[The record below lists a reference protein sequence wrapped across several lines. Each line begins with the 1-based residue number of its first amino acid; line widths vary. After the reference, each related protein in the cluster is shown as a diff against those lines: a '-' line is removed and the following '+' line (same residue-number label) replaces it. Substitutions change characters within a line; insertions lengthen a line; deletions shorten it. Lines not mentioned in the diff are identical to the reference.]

1 MPSDYHHGVR
11 VIEINDGTR
20 PIRTVSTA
28 VIGMVCT
35 GDDADA
41 TTFPENR
48 PFLITDVRSAIGRAG
63 TKGTLA
69 RSLDAI
75 AAQTSPLIVGVRVPT
90 GKDADETTS
99 NVIGTTT
106 ADGQYTGMK
115 ALLAANTRL
124 GVKPRVLGCPG
135 LDTLPVA
142 TELATVAQRLRGFAY
157 VNAFGAKTKEEA
169 VAYRAN
175 FGQRELMTIWPDF
188 VNWNITTNAEDITWA
203 TARALGMRA
212 KIDEETGW
220 HKTISNVV
228 VNGVTGISRD
238 VFWDLQD
245 PNTDA
250 GYLNSHDVTTL
261 VNANGYRLWGS
272 RTCSEDKLWAFENY
286 VRSAQVI
293 ADTMAEAHLW
303 AVDQPMSRTLMHDIV
318 DGVNAKFRAWKTAG
332 YLIDGQC
339 WFDPAANEKDSLKA
353 GQGFIDYDFCPVPPL
368 EDLTFR
374 QRITDR
380 YLVKFAESIAV

>member
-1 MPSDYHHGVR
+1 MPNDYHHGVR
-11 VIEINDGTR
+11 VIEVDDGTR

-41 TTFPENR
+41 STFPENR
-48 PFLITDVRSAIGRAG
+48 PVLITNVQSAIGKAG

-75 AAQTSPLIVGVRVPT
+75 AAQTSPVIVAVRVPS
-90 GKDADETTS
+90 GKSADETNS
-99 NVIGTTT
+99 AVIGGTT

-115 ALLAANTRL
+115 ALLAANSKL

-142 TELATVAQRLRGFAY
+142 TELATIAQKLRGFGY
-157 VNAFGAKTKEEA
+157 VSAGDSKTKED
-169 VAYRAN
+169 VTAYRQN

-188 VNWNITTNAEDITWA
+188 VNWNTSKNAEDITWA

-212 KIDEETGW
+212 KIDEEIGW
-220 HKTISNVV
+220 HKTISNVP

-261 VNANGYRLWGS
+261 VNADGYRFWGS
-272 RTCSEDKLWAFENY
+272 RTCSADKLWAFENY
-286 VRSAQVI
+286 VRTAQVI
-293 ADTMAEAHLW
+293 ADTMAEAHMW
-303 AVDQPMSRTLMHDIV
+303 AVDKPMSRTLIRDIV
-318 DGVNAKFRAWKTAG
+318 DSVNARFRSWKTAG
-332 YLIDGQC
+332 YIIDGQC
-339 WFDPAANEKDSLKA
+339 WFDPAANDKDSLKA
-353 GQGFIDYDFCPVPPL
+353 GQGFLDYDFCPVPPL

-380 YLVKFAESIAV
+380 YLLKFAESIAV

>member
-48 PFLITDVRSAIGRAG
+48 PFLITDVRAAIGRAG

-293 ADTMAEAHLW
+293 ADTMAEAHIW

>member
-1 MPSDYHHGVR
+1 MPNDYHHGVR
-11 VIEINDGTR
+11 VIEVDDGTR

-41 TTFPENR
+41 STFPENR
-48 PFLITDVRSAIGRAG
+48 PVLITNVQSAIGKAG

-75 AAQTSPLIVGVRVPT
+75 AAQTSPVIVAVRVPS
-90 GKDADETTS
+90 GKSADETNS
-99 NVIGTTT
+99 AVIGGAT

-115 ALLAANTRL
+115 ALLAANTKL

-142 TELATVAQRLRGFAY
+142 TELATIAQKLRGFGY
-157 VNAFGAKTKEEA
+157 VSAGDSKTKED
-169 VAYRAN
+169 VTAYRQN

-188 VNWNITTNAEDITWA
+188 VNWNTSKNAEDITWA

-212 KIDEETGW
+212 KIDEEIGW
-220 HKTISNVV
+220 HKTISNVP

-261 VNANGYRLWGS
+261 VNADGYRFWGS
-272 RTCSEDKLWAFENY
+272 RTCSADKLWAFENY
-286 VRSAQVI
+286 VRTAQVI
-293 ADTMAEAHLW
+293 ADTMAEAHMW
-303 AVDQPMSRTLMHDIV
+303 AVDKPMSRTLIRDIV
-318 DGVNAKFRAWKTAG
+318 DSVNARFRSWKTAG
-332 YLIDGQC
+332 YIIDGQC
-339 WFDPAANEKDSLKA
+339 WFDPAANDKDSLKA
-353 GQGFIDYDFCPVPPL
+353 GQGFLDYDFCPVPPL

-380 YLVKFAESIAV
+380 YLLKFAESIAV

>member
-35 GDDADA
+35 GDDADP

-48 PFLITDVRSAIGRAG
+48 PTLITDVQAAIGKAG

-69 RSLDAI
+69 RALDAI
-75 AAQTSPLIVGVRVPT
+75 AAQTSPMIVAVRVPT
-90 GKDADETTS
+90 GKDADATTS

-106 ADGQYTGMK
+106 TDGQYTGMQ
-115 ALLAANTRL
+115 ALLAAKSRL

-142 TELATVAQRLRGFAY
+142 AELATIAQKLRGFAY
-157 VNAFGAKTKEEA
+157 VSAFGAQTKEEA
-169 VAYRAN
+169 VAHRAN

-188 VNWNITTNAEDITWA
+188 VNWNTATNAEDITWA

-212 KIDEETGW
+212 KIDEEMGW

-250 GYLNSHDVTTL
+250 GYLNGHDVTTL
-261 VNANGYRLWGS
+261 VNSDGYRLWGS
-272 RTCSEDKLWAFENY
+272 RTCSQDKLWAFENY
-286 VRSAQVI
+286 VRTAQVI
-293 ADTMAEAHLW
+293 ADTMAEAHMW
-303 AVDQPMSRTLMHDIV
+303 AVDQPMSRTLIKEIV

-332 YLIDGQC
+332 YLIDGEC

-353 GQGFIDYDFCPVPPL
+353 GQGFLDYDFCPPPPL

-380 YLVKFAESIAV
+380 YLLKFAQSIAV

>member
-28 VIGMVCT
+28 VIGLVCT

-48 PFLITDVRSAIGRAG
+48 PVLITDVHAAIGKAG

-75 AAQTSPLIVGVRVPT
+75 AAQTSPMIVAVRVPT
-90 GKDADETTS
+90 AKDADATTT

-115 ALLAANTRL
+115 ALLAAKSWL
-124 GVKPRVLGCPG
+124 GVTPRVLGCPG
-135 LDTLPVA
+135 LDTLSVA
-142 TELATVAQRLRGFAY
+142 AELATVAQKLRGFGY
-157 VNAFGAKTKEEA
+157 VSAFGAKTKEEA

-188 VNWNITTNAEDITWA
+188 VNWNTTTNAEDITWA

-220 HKTISNVV
+220 HKTISNVI

-250 GYLNSHDVTTL
+250 GYLNSHEVTTL
-261 VNANGYRLWGS
+261 VNADGYRLWGS
-272 RTCSEDKLWAFENY
+272 RTCSADKLWAFENY

-303 AVDQPMSRTLMHDIV
+303 AVDKPMSRTLMRDIV

-332 YLIDGQC
+332 YLIDGEC
-339 WFDPAANEKDSLKA
+339 WFDPAANEKESLKA

-380 YLVKFAESIAV
+380 YLVKFADSIAV

>member
-75 AAQTSPLIVGVRVPT
+75 AAQTSPLIVGVRVPA

>member
-1 MPSDYHHGVR
+1 MPNDYHHGVR
-11 VIEINDGTR
+11 VIEVDDGTR

-41 TTFPENR
+41 STFPENR
-48 PFLITDVRSAIGRAG
+48 PVLITNVQSAIGKAG

-75 AAQTSPLIVGVRVPT
+75 AAQTSPVIVAVRVPS
-90 GKDADETTS
+90 GKSADETNS
-99 NVIGTTT
+99 AVIGGAT

-115 ALLAANTRL
+115 ALLAANSKL

-142 TELATVAQRLRGFAY
+142 TELATIAQKLRGFGY
-157 VNAFGAKTKEEA
+157 VSAGDSKTKED
-169 VAYRAN
+169 VTAYRQN

-188 VNWNITTNAEDITWA
+188 VNWNTSKNAEDITWA

-212 KIDEETGW
+212 KIDEEIGW
-220 HKTISNVV
+220 HKTISNVP

-261 VNANGYRLWGS
+261 VNADGYRFWGS
-272 RTCSEDKLWAFENY
+272 RTCSADKLWAFENY
-286 VRSAQVI
+286 VRTAQVI
-293 ADTMAEAHLW
+293 ADTMAEAHMW
-303 AVDQPMSRTLMHDIV
+303 AVDKPMSRTLIRDIV
-318 DGVNAKFRAWKTAG
+318 DSVNARFRSWKTAG
-332 YLIDGQC
+332 YIIDGQC
-339 WFDPAANEKDSLKA
+339 WFDPAANDKDSLKA
-353 GQGFIDYDFCPVPPL
+353 GQGFLDYDFCPVPPL

-380 YLVKFAESIAV
+380 YLLKFAESIAV

>member
-63 TKGTLA
+63 AKGTLA

-124 GVKPRVLGCPG
+124 SVKPRVLGCPG

>member
-1 MPSDYHHGVR
+1 
-11 VIEINDGTR
+11 
-20 PIRTVSTA
+20 
-28 VIGMVCT
+28 
-35 GDDADA
+35 
-41 TTFPENR
+41 
-48 PFLITDVRSAIGRAG
+48 
-63 TKGTLA
+63 
-69 RSLDAI
+69 DAI
-75 AAQTSPLIVGVRVPT
+75 AAQTSPLIVAVRVPT
-90 GKDADETTS
+90 GKDADATTS

-106 ADGQYTGMK
+106 ADGQYTGIK
-115 ALLAANTRL
+115 ALLAAHTRL

-142 TELATVAQRLRGFAY
+142 TELATVAQQLRGFAY

-188 VNWNITTNAEDITWA
+188 VNWNTTTNADDITWA

-250 GYLNSHDVTTL
+250 GYLNSHDVTTI

-303 AVDQPMSRTLMHDIV
+303 AVDQPMSRTLIRDIV

-332 YLIDGQC
+332 YLIDGEC

-353 GQGFIDYDFCPVPPL
+353 GQGFLDYDFCPTPPL
-368 EDLTFR
+368 ENLTFR

-380 YLVKFAESIAV
+380 YLLKFAESIAV

>member
-35 GDDADA
+35 GDDADP

-48 PFLITDVRSAIGRAG
+48 PTLITDVQAAIGKAG

-69 RSLDAI
+69 RALDAI
-75 AAQTSPLIVGVRVPT
+75 AAQTSPMIVAVRVPT
-90 GKDADETTS
+90 GKDADATTS

-106 ADGQYTGMK
+106 TDGQYTGMK
-115 ALLAANTRL
+115 ALLAAKSRL

-142 TELATVAQRLRGFAY
+142 AELATIAQKLRGFAY
-157 VNAFGAKTKEEA
+157 VSAFGAQTKEEA
-169 VAYRAN
+169 VAHRAN

-188 VNWNITTNAEDITWA
+188 VNWNTATNAEDITWA

-212 KIDEETGW
+212 KIDEEMGW

-250 GYLNSHDVTTL
+250 GYLNGHDVTTL
-261 VNANGYRLWGS
+261 VNSDGYRLWGS
-272 RTCSEDKLWAFENY
+272 RTCSQDKLWAFENY
-286 VRSAQVI
+286 VRTAQVI
-293 ADTMAEAHLW
+293 ADTMAEAHMW
-303 AVDQPMSRTLMHDIV
+303 AVDQPMSRTLIKEIV

-332 YLIDGQC
+332 YLIDGEC

-353 GQGFIDYDFCPVPPL
+353 GQGFLDYDFCPTPPL

-380 YLVKFAESIAV
+380 YLLKFAQSIAV

>member
-28 VIGMVCT
+28 VIGLVCT

-41 TTFPENR
+41 TAFPENR
-48 PFLITDVRSAIGRAG
+48 PILITDVHAAIGKAG

-75 AAQTSPLIVGVRVPT
+75 AAQTSPVIVAVRVPA
-90 GKDADETTS
+90 GKDADATTT

-115 ALLAANTRL
+115 ALLAAKSRL
-124 GVKPRVLGCPG
+124 GVTPRVLGCPG
-135 LDTLPVA
+135 LDTLSVA
-142 TELATVAQRLRGFAY
+142 AELATVAQKLRGFGY
-157 VNAFGAKTKEEA
+157 VSAFGAKTKEEA

-188 VNWNITTNAEDITWA
+188 VNWNTATNAEDITWA

-250 GYLNSHDVTTL
+250 GYLNSHEVTTL
-261 VNANGYRLWGS
+261 VNADGYRLWGS
-272 RTCSEDKLWAFENY
+272 RTCSADKLWAFENY

-303 AVDQPMSRTLMHDIV
+303 AVDKPMSRTLMRDIV

-332 YLIDGQC
+332 YLIDGEC
-339 WFDPAANEKDSLKA
+339 WFDPAANEKESLKA

-380 YLVKFAESIAV
+380 YLVKFADSIAV

>member
-48 PFLITDVRSAIGRAG
+48 PFLITDVRAAIGRAG

-293 ADTMAEAHLW
+293 ADTMAEAHIW

-339 WFDPAANEKDSLKA
+339 WFDPAANEKESLKT

>member
-11 VIEINDGTR
+11 VIELNDGTR

-35 GDDADA
+35 GDDADP

-48 PFLITDVRSAIGRAG
+48 PALITDVQAAIGKAG

-69 RSLDAI
+69 RALDAI
-75 AAQTSPLIVGVRVPT
+75 AAQTSPMIVAVRVPT
-90 GKDADETTS
+90 GKDADATTS

-106 ADGQYTGMK
+106 TDGQYTGMK
-115 ALLAANTRL
+115 ALLAAKSRL

-142 TELATVAQRLRGFAY
+142 AELATIAQKLRGFAY
-157 VNAFGAKTKEEA
+157 VSAFGAQTKEEA
-169 VAYRAN
+169 VAHRAN

-188 VNWNITTNAEDITWA
+188 VNWNTATNAEDITWA

-212 KIDEETGW
+212 KIDEEMGW

-261 VNANGYRLWGS
+261 VNSDGYRLWGS
-272 RTCSEDKLWAFENY
+272 RTCSQDKLWAFENY
-286 VRSAQVI
+286 VRTAQVI
-293 ADTMAEAHLW
+293 ADTMAEAHMW
-303 AVDQPMSRTLMHDIV
+303 AVDQPMSRTLIKEIV

-332 YLIDGQC
+332 YLIDGEC
-339 WFDPAANEKDSLKA
+339 WFDPGANEKETLKA
-353 GQGFIDYDFCPVPPL
+353 GQGFLDYDFCPTPPL

-380 YLVKFAESIAV
+380 YLLKFAQSIAV

>member
-1 MPSDYHHGVR
+1 MPNDYHHGVR
-11 VIEINDGTR
+11 VIEVDDGTR

-41 TTFPENR
+41 STFPENR
-48 PFLITDVRSAIGRAG
+48 PVLVTNVQSAIGKAG

-75 AAQTSPLIVGVRVPT
+75 AAQTSPVIVAVRVPS
-90 GKDADETTS
+90 GKSADETNS
-99 NVIGTTT
+99 AVIGGAT

-115 ALLAANTRL
+115 ALLAANSKL

-142 TELATVAQRLRGFAY
+142 TELATIAQKLRGFGY
-157 VNAFGAKTKEEA
+157 VSAGDSKTKEDA
-169 VAYRAN
+169 TAYRQN

-188 VNWNITTNAEDITWA
+188 VNWNTATNAEDITWA

-212 KIDEETGW
+212 KIDEEIGW
-220 HKTISNVV
+220 HKTISNVP

-261 VNANGYRLWGS
+261 VNADGYRFWGS
-272 RTCSEDKLWAFENY
+272 RTCSADKLWAFENY
-286 VRSAQVI
+286 VRTAQVI
-293 ADTMAEAHLW
+293 ADTMAEAHMW
-303 AVDQPMSRTLMHDIV
+303 AVDKPMSRTLIRDIV
-318 DGVNAKFRAWKTAG
+318 DSVNARFRAWKTAG
-332 YLIDGQC
+332 DIIDGQC
-339 WFDPAANEKDSLKA
+339 WFDPGANDKDSLKA
-353 GQGFIDYDFCPVPPL
+353 GQGFLDYDFCPVPPL

-380 YLVKFAESIAV
+380 YLLKFAESIAV

>member
-35 GDDADA
+35 GDDADP

-48 PFLITDVRSAIGRAG
+48 PTLITDVQAAIGKAG

-69 RSLDAI
+69 RALDAI
-75 AAQTSPLIVGVRVPT
+75 AAQTSPMIVAVRVPT
-90 GKDADETTS
+90 GKDADATTS

-106 ADGQYTGMK
+106 TDGQYTGMK
-115 ALLAANTRL
+115 ALLAAKSRL

-142 TELATVAQRLRGFAY
+142 AELATIAQKLRGFAY
-157 VNAFGAKTKEEA
+157 VSAFGAQTKEEA
-169 VAYRAN
+169 VAHRAN

-188 VNWNITTNAEDITWA
+188 VNWNTATNAEDITWA

-212 KIDEETGW
+212 KIDEEMGW

-250 GYLNSHDVTTL
+250 GYLNGHDVTTL
-261 VNANGYRLWGS
+261 VNSDGYRLWGS
-272 RTCSEDKLWAFENY
+272 RTCSQDKLWAFENY
-286 VRSAQVI
+286 VRTAQVI
-293 ADTMAEAHLW
+293 ADTMAEAHMW
-303 AVDQPMSRTLMHDIV
+303 AVDQPMSRTLIKEIV

-332 YLIDGQC
+332 YLIDGEC

-353 GQGFIDYDFCPVPPL
+353 GQGFLDYDFCPPPPL

-380 YLVKFAESIAV
+380 YLLKFAQSIAV

>member
-35 GDDADA
+35 GDDADP

-48 PFLITDVRSAIGRAG
+48 PTLITDVQAAIGKAG

-69 RSLDAI
+69 RALDAI
-75 AAQTSPLIVGVRVPT
+75 AAQTSPMIVAVRVPT
-90 GKDADETTS
+90 GKDADATTS

-106 ADGQYTGMK
+106 TDGQYTGMK
-115 ALLAANTRL
+115 ALLAAKSRL

-142 TELATVAQRLRGFAY
+142 AELATIAQKLRGFAY
-157 VNAFGAKTKEEA
+157 VSAFGAQTKEEA
-169 VAYRAN
+169 VAHRAN

-188 VNWNITTNAEDITWA
+188 VNWNTATNAQDITWA

-212 KIDEETGW
+212 KIDEEMGW

-250 GYLNSHDVTTL
+250 GYLNGHDVTTL
-261 VNANGYRLWGS
+261 VNSDGYRLWGS
-272 RTCSEDKLWAFENY
+272 RTCSQDKLWAFENY
-286 VRSAQVI
+286 VRTAQVI
-293 ADTMAEAHLW
+293 ADTMAEAHMW
-303 AVDQPMSRTLMHDIV
+303 AVDQPMSRTLIKEIV

-332 YLIDGQC
+332 YLIDGEC

-353 GQGFIDYDFCPVPPL
+353 GQGFLDYDFCPTPPL

-380 YLVKFAESIAV
+380 YLLKFAQSIAV

>member
-1 MPSDYHHGVR
+1 MPNDYHHGVR
-11 VIEINDGTR
+11 VIEVDDGTR

-41 TTFPENR
+41 STFPENR
-48 PFLITDVRSAIGRAG
+48 PVLITNVQSAIGKAG

-75 AAQTSPLIVGVRVPT
+75 AAQTSPVIVAVRVPS
-90 GKDADETTS
+90 GKSADETNS
-99 NVIGTTT
+99 AVIGGAT

-115 ALLAANTRL
+115 ALLAANSKL

-142 TELATVAQRLRGFAY
+142 TELATIAQKLRGFGY
-157 VNAFGAKTKEEA
+157 VSAGDSKTKED
-169 VAYRAN
+169 VTAYRQN

-188 VNWNITTNAEDITWA
+188 VNWNTSKNAEDITWA

-212 KIDEETGW
+212 KIDEEIGW
-220 HKTISNVV
+220 HKTISNVP

-261 VNANGYRLWGS
+261 VNANGYRFWGS
-272 RTCSEDKLWAFENY
+272 RTCSADKLWAFENY
-286 VRSAQVI
+286 VRTAQVI
-293 ADTMAEAHLW
+293 ADTMAEAHMW
-303 AVDQPMSRTLMHDIV
+303 AVDKPMSRTLIRDIV
-318 DGVNAKFRAWKTAG
+318 DSVNARFRSWKTAG
-332 YLIDGQC
+332 YIIDGQC
-339 WFDPAANEKDSLKA
+339 WFDPAANDKDSLKA
-353 GQGFIDYDFCPVPPL
+353 GQGFLDYDFCPVPPL

-380 YLVKFAESIAV
+380 YLLKFAESIAV

>member
-1 MPSDYHHGVR
+1 MPNDYHHGVR
-11 VIEINDGTR
+11 VIEVNDGTR

-41 TTFPENR
+41 STFPENR
-48 PFLITDVRSAIGRAG
+48 PVLITNVQSAIGKAG

-75 AAQTSPLIVGVRVPT
+75 AAQTSPVIVAVRVPS
-90 GKDADETTS
+90 GKSADETNS
-99 NVIGTTT
+99 AVIGGAT

-115 ALLAANTRL
+115 ALLAANSKL

-142 TELATVAQRLRGFAY
+142 TELATIAQKLRGFGY
-157 VNAFGAKTKEEA
+157 VSAGDSKTKED
-169 VAYRAN
+169 VTAYRQN

-188 VNWNITTNAEDITWA
+188 VNWNTSKNAEDITWA

-212 KIDEETGW
+212 KIDEEIGW
-220 HKTISNVV
+220 HKTISNVP

-261 VNANGYRLWGS
+261 VNADGYRFWGS
-272 RTCSEDKLWAFENY
+272 RTCSADKLWAFENY
-286 VRSAQVI
+286 VRTAQVI
-293 ADTMAEAHLW
+293 ADTMAEAHMW
-303 AVDQPMSRTLMHDIV
+303 AVDKPMSRTLIRDIV
-318 DGVNAKFRAWKTAG
+318 DSVNARFRAWKTAG
-332 YLIDGQC
+332 YIIDGQC
-339 WFDPAANEKDSLKA
+339 WFDPAANDKDSLKA
-353 GQGFIDYDFCPVPPL
+353 GQGFLDYDFCPVPPL

-380 YLVKFAESIAV
+380 YLLKFAESIAV

>member
-35 GDDADA
+35 GDDADP

-48 PFLITDVRSAIGRAG
+48 PTLITDVQAAIGKAG

-69 RSLDAI
+69 RALDAI
-75 AAQTSPLIVGVRVPT
+75 AAQTSPMIVAVRVPT
-90 GKDADETTS
+90 GKDADATTS

-106 ADGQYTGMK
+106 TDGQYTGMK
-115 ALLAANTRL
+115 ALLAAKSRL

-142 TELATVAQRLRGFAY
+142 AELATIAQKLRGFAY
-157 VNAFGAKTKEEA
+157 VSAFGAQTKEEA
-169 VAYRAN
+169 VAHRAN

-188 VNWNITTNAEDITWA
+188 VNWNTATNAEDITWA

-212 KIDEETGW
+212 KIDEEMGW

-250 GYLNSHDVTTL
+250 GYLNGHDVTTL
-261 VNANGYRLWGS
+261 VNSDGYRLWGS
-272 RTCSEDKLWAFENY
+272 RTCSQDKLWAFENY
-286 VRSAQVI
+286 VRTAQVI
-293 ADTMAEAHLW
+293 ADTMAEAHMW
-303 AVDQPMSRTLMHDIV
+303 AVDQPMSRTLIKEIV

-332 YLIDGQC
+332 YLIDGEC
-339 WFDPAANEKDSLKA
+339 WFDPGANDKDSLKA
-353 GQGFIDYDFCPVPPL
+353 GLGFIDYDFCP
-368 EDLTFR
+368 
-374 QRITDR
+374 
-380 YLVKFAESIAV
+380 

>member
-48 PFLITDVRSAIGRAG
+48 PFLITDVRAAIGRAG

>member
-28 VIGMVCT
+28 VIGIVCT

-48 PFLITDVRSAIGRAG
+48 PFLITDVRAAIGRAG

-293 ADTMAEAHLW
+293 ADTMAEAHMW

>member
-48 PFLITDVRSAIGRAG
+48 PFLITDVRAAIGRAG

-90 GKDADETTS
+90 GKDADATTS

-142 TELATVAQRLRGFAY
+142 SELATVAQRLRGFAY

-188 VNWNITTNAEDITWA
+188 VNWNTTTNAEDITWA

-245 PNTDA
+245 PDTDA

-293 ADTMAEAHLW
+293 ADTMAEAHMW
-303 AVDQPMSRTLMHDIV
+303 AVDQPMSRTLMQDIV
-318 DGVNAKFRAWKTAG
+318 DGVNAKFRSWKTAG

-339 WFDPAANEKDSLKA
+339 WFDPAANEKESLKA

>member
-1 MPSDYHHGVR
+1 MPNDYHHGVR
-11 VIEINDGTR
+11 VIEVDDGTR

-41 TTFPENR
+41 STFPENR
-48 PFLITDVRSAIGRAG
+48 PVLITNVQSAIGKAG

-75 AAQTSPLIVGVRVPT
+75 AAQTSPVIVAVRVPS
-90 GKDADETTS
+90 GKSADETNS
-99 NVIGTTT
+99 AVIGGTT

-115 ALLAANTRL
+115 ALLAANSKL

-142 TELATVAQRLRGFAY
+142 TELATIAQKLRGFGYISA
-157 VNAFGAKTKEEA
+157 GDSKTKED
-169 VAYRAN
+169 VTAYRQN

-188 VNWNITTNAEDITWA
+188 VNWNTSKNAEDITWA

-212 KIDEETGW
+212 KIDEEIGW
-220 HKTISNVV
+220 HKTISNVP

-261 VNANGYRLWGS
+261 VNADGYRFWGS
-272 RTCSEDKLWAFENY
+272 RTCSADKLWAFENY
-286 VRSAQVI
+286 VRTAQVI
-293 ADTMAEAHLW
+293 ADTMAEAHMW
-303 AVDQPMSRTLMHDIV
+303 AVDKPMSRTLIRDIV
-318 DGVNAKFRAWKTAG
+318 DSVNARFRSWKTAG
-332 YLIDGQC
+332 YIIDGQC
-339 WFDPAANEKDSLKA
+339 WFDPSANDKDSLKA
-353 GQGFIDYDFCPVPPL
+353 GQGFLDYDFCPVPPL

-380 YLVKFAESIAV
+380 YLLKFAESIAV

>member
-48 PFLITDVRSAIGRAG
+48 PFLITDVRAAIGRAG

-90 GKDADETTS
+90 GKDADATTS

-124 GVKPRVLGCPG
+124 GIKPRVLGCPG

-142 TELATVAQRLRGFAY
+142 AELATVAQRLRGFAY

-188 VNWNITTNAEDITWA
+188 VNWNTTTNAEDITWA

-245 PNTDA
+245 PDTDA

-293 ADTMAEAHLW
+293 ADTMAEAHMW
-303 AVDQPMSRTLMHDIV
+303 AVDQPMSRTLMQDIV
-318 DGVNAKFRAWKTAG
+318 DGVNAKFRTWKTAG

-339 WFDPAANEKDSLKA
+339 WFDPAANEKESLKA

>member
-35 GDDADA
+35 GDDADP

-48 PFLITDVRSAIGRAG
+48 PALITDVQAAIGKAG

-69 RSLDAI
+69 RALDAI
-75 AAQTSPLIVGVRVPT
+75 AAQTSPMIVAVRVPT
-90 GKDADETTS
+90 GKDADATTS

-106 ADGQYTGMK
+106 TDGQYTGMK
-115 ALLAANTRL
+115 ALLAAKSRL

-142 TELATVAQRLRGFAY
+142 AELATIAQKLRGFAY
-157 VNAFGAKTKEEA
+157 VSAFGAQTKEEA
-169 VAYRAN
+169 VAHRAN

-188 VNWNITTNAEDITWA
+188 VNWNTATNAEDITWA

-212 KIDEETGW
+212 KIDEEMGW

-261 VNANGYRLWGS
+261 VNSDGYRLWGS
-272 RTCSEDKLWAFENY
+272 HTCSQDKLWAFENY
-286 VRSAQVI
+286 VRTAQVI
-293 ADTMAEAHLW
+293 ADTMAEAHMW
-303 AVDQPMSRTLMHDIV
+303 AVDQPMSRTLIKEIV

-332 YLIDGQC
+332 YLIDGEC

-353 GQGFIDYDFCPVPPL
+353 GQGFLDYDFCPTPPL

-380 YLVKFAESIAV
+380 YLLKFAQSIAV

>member
-35 GDDADA
+35 GDDADP

-48 PFLITDVRSAIGRAG
+48 PTLITDVQAAIGKAG

-69 RSLDAI
+69 RALDAI
-75 AAQTSPLIVGVRVPT
+75 AAQTSPMIVAVRVPT
-90 GKDADETTS
+90 GKDADATTS

-106 ADGQYTGMK
+106 TDGQYTGMK
-115 ALLAANTRL
+115 ALLAAKSRL

-142 TELATVAQRLRGFAY
+142 AELATIAQKLRGFAY
-157 VNAFGAKTKEEA
+157 VSAFGAQTKEEA
-169 VAYRAN
+169 VAHRAN

-188 VNWNITTNAEDITWA
+188 VNWNTATNAEDITWA

-212 KIDEETGW
+212 KIDEEMGW

-261 VNANGYRLWGS
+261 VNSDGYRLWGS
-272 RTCSEDKLWAFENY
+272 HTCSQDKLWAFENY
-286 VRSAQVI
+286 VRTAQVI
-293 ADTMAEAHLW
+293 ADTMAEAHMW
-303 AVDQPMSRTLMHDIV
+303 AVDQPMSRTLIKEIV

-332 YLIDGQC
+332 YLIDGEC

-353 GQGFIDYDFCPVPPL
+353 GQGFLDYDFCPTPPL

-380 YLVKFAESIAV
+380 YLLKFAQSIAV

>member
-1 MPSDYHHGVR
+1 MPNDYHHGVR
-11 VIEINDGTR
+11 VIEVDDGTR

-41 TTFPENR
+41 STFPENR
-48 PFLITDVRSAIGRAG
+48 PVLITNVQSAIGKAG

-75 AAQTSPLIVGVRVPT
+75 AAQTSPVIVAVRVPS
-90 GKDADETTS
+90 GKSTDETNS
-99 NVIGTTT
+99 AVIGGTT

-115 ALLAANTRL
+115 ALLAANSKL

-142 TELATVAQRLRGFAY
+142 TELATIAQKLRGFGY
-157 VNAFGAKTKEEA
+157 VSAGDSKTKED
-169 VAYRAN
+169 VTAYRQN

-188 VNWNITTNAEDITWA
+188 VNWNTSKNAEDITWA

-212 KIDEETGW
+212 KIDEEIGW
-220 HKTISNVV
+220 HKTISNVP

-261 VNANGYRLWGS
+261 VNADGYRFWGS
-272 RTCSEDKLWAFENY
+272 RTCSADKLWAFENY
-286 VRSAQVI
+286 VRTAQVI
-293 ADTMAEAHLW
+293 ADTMAEAHMW
-303 AVDQPMSRTLMHDIV
+303 AVDKPMSRTLIRDIV
-318 DGVNAKFRAWKTAG
+318 DSVNARFRSWKTAG
-332 YLIDGQC
+332 YIIDGQC
-339 WFDPAANEKDSLKA
+339 WFDPSANDKDSLKA
-353 GQGFIDYDFCPVPPL
+353 GQGFLDYDFCPVPPL

-380 YLVKFAESIAV
+380 YLLKFAESIAV

>member
-35 GDDADA
+35 GDDADP

-48 PFLITDVRSAIGRAG
+48 PTLITDVQAAIGKAG

-69 RSLDAI
+69 RALDAI
-75 AAQTSPLIVGVRVPT
+75 AAQTSPMIVAVRVPT
-90 GKDADETTS
+90 GKDADATTS

-106 ADGQYTGMK
+106 TDGQYTGMK
-115 ALLAANTRL
+115 ALLAAKSRL

-142 TELATVAQRLRGFAY
+142 AELATIAQKLRGFAY
-157 VNAFGAKTKEEA
+157 VSAFGAQTKGEA
-169 VAYRAN
+169 VAHRAN

-188 VNWNITTNAEDITWA
+188 VNWNTATNAEDITWA

-212 KIDEETGW
+212 KIDEEMGW

-250 GYLNSHDVTTL
+250 GYLNGHDVTTL
-261 VNANGYRLWGS
+261 VNSDGYRLWGS
-272 RTCSEDKLWAFENY
+272 RTCSQDKLWAFENY
-286 VRSAQVI
+286 VRTAQVI
-293 ADTMAEAHLW
+293 ADTMAEAHMW
-303 AVDQPMSRTLMHDIV
+303 AVDQPMSRTLIKEIV

-332 YLIDGQC
+332 YLIDGEC

-353 GQGFIDYDFCPVPPL
+353 GQGFLDYDFCPTPPL

-380 YLVKFAESIAV
+380 YLLKFAQSIAV

>member
-1 MPSDYHHGVR
+1 LPSDYHHGVR

-48 PFLITDVRSAIGRAG
+48 PFLITDVRAAIGRAG

-90 GKDADETTS
+90 GKDADATTS

-124 GVKPRVLGCPG
+124 GIKPRVLGCPG

-142 TELATVAQRLRGFAY
+142 AELATVAQRLRGFAY

-188 VNWNITTNAEDITWA
+188 VNWNTTTNAEDITWA

-245 PNTDA
+245 PDTDA

-293 ADTMAEAHLW
+293 ADTMAEAHMW
-303 AVDQPMSRTLMHDIV
+303 AVDQPMSRTLMQDIV
-318 DGVNAKFRAWKTAG
+318 DGVNAKFRTWKTAG

-339 WFDPAANEKDSLKA
+339 WFDPAANEKESLKA

>member
-353 GQGFIDYDFCPVPPL
+353 GHGFIDYDFCPVPPL

>member
-35 GDDADA
+35 GDDADP

-48 PFLITDVRSAIGRAG
+48 PTLITDVQAAIGKAG

-69 RSLDAI
+69 RALDAI
-75 AAQTSPLIVGVRVPT
+75 AAQTSPMIVAVRVPT
-90 GKDADETTS
+90 GKDADATTS

-106 ADGQYTGMK
+106 TDGQYTGMK
-115 ALLAANTRL
+115 ALLAAKSRL

-142 TELATVAQRLRGFAY
+142 AELATIAQKLRGFAY
-157 VNAFGAKTKEEA
+157 VSAFGAQTKEEA
-169 VAYRAN
+169 VAHRAN

-188 VNWNITTNAEDITWA
+188 VNWNTATNAEDITWA

-212 KIDEETGW
+212 KIDEEMGW

-261 VNANGYRLWGS
+261 VNSDGYRLWGS
-272 RTCSEDKLWAFENY
+272 RTCSQDKLWAFENY
-286 VRSAQVI
+286 VRTAQVI
-293 ADTMAEAHLW
+293 ADTMAEAHMW
-303 AVDQPMSRTLMHDIV
+303 AVDQPMSRTLIKEIV

-332 YLIDGQC
+332 YLIDGEC

-353 GQGFIDYDFCPVPPL
+353 GQGFLDYDFCPTPPL

-380 YLVKFAESIAV
+380 YLLKFAQSIAV